1 MRYLSLA
8 VIAVL
13 LSVAPAYSQKGKKPA
28 VAGPIDIKGKTNE
41 EALALLI
48 PGLARA
54 ELPDRNAPQQQWQ
67 EICLAAGA
75 PGNEAKRL
83 EVCKLMIAKLGTDAP
98 DPARFWLLRQLEYI
112 GRAESVVAVAKVI
125 DDPSEV
131 LRESAIRCLANNPA
145 EEATGALVGKLSAKD
160 AKTKIALANAL
171 GFRRAAS
178 AANALAGELTNESPA
193 VVQAAARALGS
204 IASADAAA
212 QLTKART
219 AAKDPVRLWICDA
232 YLLCADKLI
241 KDGKTQ
247 EAAAIYNDLYD
258 NEKNRATRMAAL
270 EGVLRSA
277 TDDAGARIV
286 KLLTSDDRDARNIA
300 LLAIAGVNS
309 NSLKAVA
316 AAADKLPAQAQVLLL
331 GALAN
336 RREKSQAAL
345 ALKAS
350 QSSDA
355 DLQRAGILA
364 LGSLGDASAV
374 TLLVETAFSKSKNAD
389 AARNSLGAIA
399 GPDIDEKLI
408 AILKAEKQ
416 ASTRIG
422 LIAIV
427 EARGLATAVP
437 ALLENTRGDDAAV
450 RQAAMKAL
458 GKLAEAKD
466 VGAMIPGVLKAA
478 KGAERENA
486 EKAVAAVVGRIA
498 EPDKRADAVVA
509 AVSPEN
515 RADLLPLLG
524 RIGGPKS
531 LALAKQSLDTKDRSA
546 AVLALANWPD
556 YSVSDVLL
564 DLAKNGPEPELKKL
578 AFQNL
583 ARVNSLDKDHPVPP
597 RFAVLKQA
605 MALADDVE
613 KKKAVINAL
622 STIREMEALRIVV
635 PFLDDKQLNQAACKT
650 IVELAHSKTLRQ
662 PNQAEFVRVLDRV
675 LVICRDKELIER
687 AKKYKANQ

>member
-1 MRYLSLA
+1 MRCLFLA
-8 VIAVL
+8 ILAVL
-13 LSVAPAYSQKGKKPA
+13 LSAAPGYSQKGKKPA
-28 VAGPIDIKGKTNE
+28 VGGPIDIKGKTNE
-41 EALALLI
+41 EALTLLI
-48 PGLARA
+48 PGMARA

-83 EVCKLMIAKLGTDAP
+83 EVCKLMIAKLGADVP
-98 DPARFWLLRQLEYI
+98 DPARFWLLKQLEYI
-112 GRAESVVAVAKVI
+112 GRAESVATVAKVI

-145 EEATGALVGKLSAKD
+145 EEATAALVGKMSAKN
-160 AKTKIALANAL
+160 AKTKVALANAL
-171 GFRRAAS
+171 GYRRATS
-178 AANALAGELTNESPA
+178 AVSVLAGELTNESPA
-193 VVQAAARALGS
+193 VAQAAARALGR

-212 QLTKART
+212 QLNKARA

-232 YLLCADKLI
+232 YLLCADQLM
-241 KDGKTQ
+241 KDGKTK
-247 EAAAIYNDLYD
+247 EAAAIYKDLYD
-258 NEKNRATRMAAL
+258 TEKNRATRMAAL

-277 TDDAGARIV
+277 GDDAGSRIV

-300 LLAIAGVNS
+300 LLAIADINS
-309 NSLKAVA
+309 NSLKTVA
-316 AAADKLPAQAQVLLL
+316 GAADKLPVQAQVLLL

-350 QSSDA
+350 QSADA

-364 LGSLGDASAV
+364 LGSLGDVSAV
-374 TLLVETAFSKSKNAD
+374 TLLVETAFSKSKHAEV
-389 AARNSLGAIA
+389 ARASLGAIA
-399 GPDIDEKLI
+399 APGVDEKLI
-408 AILKAEKQ
+408 ALLAAEKQ
-416 ASTRIG
+416 PSTRMG
-422 LIAIV
+422 LITIV
-427 EARGLATAVP
+427 EARGLAAAVP
-437 ALLENTRGDDAAV
+437 VLLEDARGDDAGV

-466 VGAMIPGVLKAA
+466 VGAMIPGILKAA

-486 EKAVAAVVGRIA
+486 EKAIAAVVARIG
-498 EPDKRADAVVA
+498 EPDKRADAIVA

-524 RIGGPKS
+524 RIGGPKA
-531 LALAKQSLDTKDRSA
+531 LALARNSLDTKDRSA

-564 DLAKNGPEPELKKL
+564 DLAKNAPEPELKKL
-578 AFQNL
+578 AFKNL
-583 ARVNSLDKDHPVPP
+583 ARVNALDKDHPVPP

-605 MALADDVE
+605 MAIADDVE
-613 KKKAVINAL
+613 KKKAVIDAL
-622 STIREMEALRIVV
+622 STIRDMEALRMVV
-635 PFLDDKQLNQAACKT
+635 LFLDDKQLNQAACKT

-675 LVICRDKELIER
+675 LVICRDKDLIER
-687 AKKYKANQ
+687 AKKYKADK

>member
-1 MRYLSLA
+1 MRYLSFAIL
-8 VIAVL
+8 AVL
-13 LSVAPAYSQKGKKPA
+13 LSVTPGYSQKDKKSS

-48 PGLARA
+48 PGMARA

-67 EICLAAGA
+67 AICLAAGA

-83 EVCKLMIAKLGTDAP
+83 EVCKLMIAKLGADVP
-98 DPARFWLLRQLEYI
+98 DPARFWMLKQLEYI
-112 GRAESVVAVAKVI
+112 GRAESVAAVAKVVE
-125 DDPSEV
+125 DPSEV
-131 LRESAIRCLANNPA
+131 LRESAIRCLASNPA
-145 EEATGALVGKLSAKD
+145 EEATAALVGKLSAKD

-171 GFRRAAS
+171 GYRRAAS
-178 AANALAGELTNESPA
+178 AVSALAGDLTNESPA
-193 VVQAAARALGS
+193 VAQAAARALGR

-212 QLTKART
+212 QLNKARA

-232 YLLCADKLI
+232 YLLCADKLV
-241 KDGKTQ
+241 KEGKTQ
-247 EAAAIYNDLYD
+247 EAAAIYNDLYG

-270 EGVLRSA
+270 EGGLRS
-277 TDDAGARIV
+277 TGDDAGAQIV
-286 KLLTSDDRDARNIA
+286 KLLISDDRDARNIA
-300 LLAIAGVNS
+300 LLAIAGINS

-316 AAADKLPAQAQVLLL
+316 AAADNLPVQAQILLL

-355 DLQRAGILA
+355 ELQRAGILA
-364 LGSLGDASAV
+364 LGSLGDASALP
-374 TLLVETAFSKSKNAD
+374 LLVETAFSKSKHAD
-389 AARNSLGAIA
+389 AARNSLSAIA
-399 GPDIDEKLI
+399 GPGIDEKLI
-408 AILKAEKQ
+408 AILAAEKQ
-416 ASTRIG
+416 PSTRIG

-427 EARGLATAVP
+427 EARGLAAAVP
-437 ALLENTRGDDAAV
+437 AILENARGEDDAV

-466 VGAMIPGVLKAA
+466 VGAMIPGILKAT

-486 EKAVAAVVGRIA
+486 EKAVAAVVARIG
-498 EPDKRADAVVA
+498 EPDKRADAIVA

-524 RIGGPKS
+524 RIGGPKA

-564 DLAKNGPEPELKKL
+564 ELAKNAPEPELKKL
-578 AFQNL
+578 AFKNL

-605 MALADDVE
+605 MAIADDVE
-613 KKKAVINAL
+613 KKKAVIDAL
-622 STIREMEALRIVV
+622 STIRDMEAVRMVV

-662 PNQAEFVRVLDRV
+662 PNQVEFVPILERVI
-675 LVICRDKELIER
+675 VICRDKELIER